1 MKEVRPSLAQFSPA
15 CRKPEPA
22 SITRRLSLPQAR
34 LRQVVSPP
42 NSWVGVAAV
51 AVVDPKATLLVVGDN
66 GVGKRTSFDDYR
78 SQTRGGKGIITMK
91 TTDKTGAVA
100 GAISVKEE
108 DEIMLI
114 TVKGQ
119 MVRTKVKD
127 IRESGRNTQGVYL
140 VRLQKGDRLQG
151 VARVVET
158 EEDDGQ
164 LELGT

>member
-1 MKEVRPSLAQFSPA
+1 
-15 CRKPEPA
+15 
-22 SITRRLSLPQAR
+22 
-34 LRQVVSPP
+34 
-42 NSWVGVAAV
+42 
-51 AVVDPKATLLVVGDN
+51 
-66 GVGKRTSFDDYR
+66 
-78 SQTRGGKGIITMK
+78 
-91 TTDKTGAVA
+91 
-100 GAISVKEE
+100 
-108 DEIMLI
+108 
-114 TVKGQ
+114 

>member
-1 MKEVRPSLAQFSPA
+1 MRDQGRA
-15 CRKPEPA
+15 
-22 SITRRLSLPQAR
+22 T
-34 LRQVVSPP
+34 
-42 NSWVGVAAV
+42 VGVYGIRPEKKDKVVGV
-51 AVVDPKATLLVVGDN
+51 AVVDAKATLLVVGEN
-66 GVGKRTSFDDYR
+66 GVGKRTSFEDYR

-91 TTDKTGAVA
+91 TTDKTGLVA
-100 GAISVKEE
+100 GAISVKET

-127 IRESGRNTQGVYL
+127 IRESGRNTQGVYI

-158 EEDDGQ
+158 DDEEDA
-164 LELGT
+164 ELPLGA